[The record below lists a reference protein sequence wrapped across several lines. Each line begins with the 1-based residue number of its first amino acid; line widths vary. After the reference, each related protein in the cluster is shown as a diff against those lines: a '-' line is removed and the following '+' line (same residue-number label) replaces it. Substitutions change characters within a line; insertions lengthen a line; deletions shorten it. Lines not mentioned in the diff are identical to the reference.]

1 MQEPDSVK
9 VATNEYREES
19 DTIAAWIADD
29 CVIDPQAVTRAT
41 ELYNRYQEWCRR
53 AGLSAFTM
61 HTFGREMERR
71 GFRKEVPTSG
81 KYRRATIRHGIEL
94 SPFDTL

>member
-1 MQEPDSVK
+1 
-9 VATNEYREES
+9 
-19 DTIAAWIADD
+19 
-29 CVIDPQAVTRAT
+29 
-41 ELYNRYQEWCRR
+41 
-53 AGLSAFTM
+53 M

-94 SPFDTL
+94 SPFDTLFLKGRYAKNEQETRRGKKHDNG